1 MKKITLILFVLF
13 ASTLKSQIWID
24 LGIKGGYLPTLALN
38 NNLINDKTN
47 KLGMGT
53 SYLYGAKIGVNF
65 NQEYSVCSEVLFT
78 TLSPI
83 NKNSLS
89 LNYIQIPILF
99 RYNQDNGSYSEI
111 GPQISLFRGA
121 KSDGTDVQDQF
132 TSTNYDIVA
141 GLGQYIGGGNGF
153 GFNLGVRVACNLNDI
168 IGSEFRT
175 EEGNAV
181 FTPVETDATPLS
193 DFKYNATRNLY
204 VGIVLEFNF
213 NLGYFQKGPNCHNKT
228 RFKLF

>member
-1 MKKITLILFVLF
+1 MKKITIVLLLLL
-13 ASTLKSQIWID
+13 AGNLKSQIWID
-24 LGIKGGYLPTLALN
+24 LGVKGGYLPTMALN
-38 NNLINDKTN
+38 NNLINEKNNT
-47 KLGMGT
+47 LSLGT

-78 TLSPI
+78 TLNPI

-111 GPQISLFRGA
+111 GPQISILRGA
-121 KSDGTDVQDQF
+121 DSDGNDAKGQF
-132 TSTNYDIVA
+132 TSTNYDLVA

-168 IGSEFRT
+168 IGADFQT
-175 EEGNAV
+175 QDGNAV
-181 FTPVETDATPLS
+181 FTPATSETPT
-193 DFKYNATRNLY
+193 DFKYTATRNLY
-204 VGIVLEFNF
+204 IGIVLEFNF